1 MQDDYF
7 DLGSYHRPVT
17 TVSVD
22 AQLWFD
28 RGLLWSYAF
37 NQEES
42 ARCFMRATDHDE
54 NCAMAYW
61 GIAYARGP
69 NYNKAWIRF
78 DPVDLAKTVADMKL
92 VLERAWSLAAQATP
106 VEAALIEALTARYP
120 QGEIPADLGS
130 LDRAF
135 ANAMRLVY
143 KQFPDDLDVAGLFVE
158 ALMCQTPRALWNLDT
173 GEPCGPHT
181 VEAREVLE
189 RAMSL
194 PGGRDQPAFGHLYIH
209 LMEMSPYPE
218 VALPAADRLRT
229 VVPDG
234 SHLLHMSSH
243 IYVACG
249 DYRRVIDANNDAIAV
264 DDKYFAREKGIVL
277 YTIYRAHNIYVKIY
291 GAIISGCLEEALAG
305 VDRLREIIT
314 PELLAVRSPP
324 VADWAESFLGVVAH
338 VLIRFGRWDDIL
350 HLQVPQDKEL
360 FCSTTAM
367 IYYARGIALAVLNR
381 LDDAKVEQSKFEA
394 ARELVPATRLSSL
407 PVREVDVLKV
417 ASAMLRGEID
427 YRQGNFDDAF
437 AHLRQATVLEDN
449 LLYSDPPPWMQP
461 SRHALGALLL
471 EQNRLDEARRVYEE
485 DLGMS
490 ESLPRRKARLNNVWS
505 LHGLHECLVRQGIH
519 DKAQYIRVQRDIAL
533 ASADVNIPASC
544 FCRLSAVEKKGEDC
558 QQPDAH
564 GAGGSIT
571 TLLRDG
577 NPTCCQSRYI

>member
-1 MQDDYF
+1 MHDDYF
-7 DLGSYHRPVT
+7 DLGPYHRPVT
-17 TVSVD
+17 TTSSD

-28 RGLLWSYAF
+28 RGLSWAYAF
-37 NQEES
+37 NQEEA
-42 ARCFMRATDHDE
+42 ARCFIEAAHYDGD
-54 NCAMAYW
+54 CAMTYW
-61 GIAYARGP
+61 GLAYARGP

-78 DPVDLAKTVADMKL
+78 DPVDLAKTVADMKV
-92 VLERAWSLAAQATP
+92 VLERACSLAAQATA
-106 VEAALIEALTARYP
+106 VEAALIEALMARYP
-120 QGEIPADLGS
+120 QGDIPKDLGS

-135 ANAMRLVY
+135 ANAMRVVY
-143 KQFPDDLDVAGLFVE
+143 RRFPDDLDVAGLFVE
-158 ALMCQTPRALWNLDT
+158 ALMCQTPRALWDLDT
-173 GEPCGPHT
+173 GEPCGSHT

-194 PGGRDQPAFGHLYIH
+194 SGGKDQPAFGHLYIH
-209 LMEMSPYPE
+209 LMEMSPFPE

-291 GAIISGCLEEALAG
+291 GAIISGRLEEALSG

-314 PELLAVRSPP
+314 PELLTIRSPP
-324 VADWAESFLGVVAH
+324 VADWAESFLGVIAH

-350 HLQVPQDKEL
+350 ELQIPHDEEL

-381 LDDAKVEQSKFEA
+381 VDDAKAEQVRFEA
-394 ARELVPATRLSSL
+394 ARRRVPESRLNSL
-407 PVREVDVLKV
+407 PVREIDVLEV
-417 ASAMLRGEID
+417 ASAMLQGEIE
-427 YRQGNFDDAF
+427 YRQGNFEDAF

-449 LLYSDPPPWMQP
+449 LHYSDPPPWMQP

-471 EQNRLDEARRVYEE
+471 EQGHLREAQRVYEE

-505 LHGLHECLVRQGIH
+505 LHGLYESLVRQGIQ
-519 DKAQYIRVQRDIAL
+519 DKAQYIHVQRDIAL
-533 ASADVNIPASC
+533 ASADVTITTSC
-544 FCRLSAVEKKGEDC
+544 FCRLSAV
-558 QQPDAH
+558 P
-564 GAGGSIT
+564 GGSDSQQMTANEVGHSNT
-571 TLLRDG
+571 TARQCESA
-577 NPTCCQSRYI
+577 CCQP